1 MTIQPDALDRV
12 FQALADTTRRAIV
25 MRLTKG
31 PASVSELSQPFGMA
45 KPTMLQHIRV
55 LEHSG
60 LIGTEKTGRVRM
72 CEVRP
77 VVLSEAEIWLTR
89 QRSVWEGRL
98 DRMENYVKQLHA
110 KEKKNGNKRR
120 KT

>member
-1 MTIQPDALDRV
+1 MANQFNALDRV
-12 FQALADTTRRAIV
+12 YHALSDATRRAIV
-25 MRLTKG
+25 MRLIEG
-31 PASVSELSQPFGMA
+31 PASVSELSEPFGMA

-77 VVLSEAEIWLTR
+77 AVLSEAEVWLAR
-89 QRSVWEGRL
+89 QLSVWEGRL
-98 DRMENYVKQLHA
+98 DRMETYVKQLHA
-110 KEKKNGNKRR
+110 KEQKHGNKQHR
-120 KT
+120 T